1 MSIRIDV
8 IPNQYGTRAVLLRR
22 TWCEGRRVRHKTVAN
37 LSDLDPA
44 VVDGFRAVLRGG
56 IVLDDPRKAFAIRRA
71 LPHGHAAA
79 VLGTMKRLGFR
90 RLIGRRTERSRDLA
104 LAAVAA
110 RILDPASKLATARA
124 LDPETASTSLG
135 TLLKLGA
142 VTGNEMLAMLDWLLE
157 RQPWIERSLANR
169 HLKGGNTLILYDV
182 SSSYLEGR
190 CCPLAA
196 FGHNRDGKKGKMQVT
211 YGLLCAA
218 DGCPVAVEVF
228 AGNAGDPST
237 VAGQVDKVR
246 KRFGI
251 ERVALVGDRGM
262 LTTARIRGDLE
273 PAGLDWISA
282 LRTGDIRKLLR
293 SSGPG
298 APAPLE
304 PEALVPDAVAEI
316 TGPDFP
322 GERLMVCLN
331 PRLREER
338 RRKREELLEATEETL
353 AAIAAAAA
361 RRKPGSANRD
371 QAMKALGRE
380 ANRRK
385 MEKHFD
391 IDVHDAGMDW
401 ARNRGRIEAE
411 ARLDGIYVI
420 RTSLDAASLGPE
432 TAVEAYK
439 SLAQVERAFLA
450 MKTSRLRIR
459 PVHVYSEDHVRAHVF
474 LCMLAYHVEWHMRRR
489 LAPLLFEDDDREG
502 ARAQRSSPVEKAEVS
517 ESAKA
522 KADTKRTPDG
532 LPVHSFTTLLSD
544 LATLTLNHASIP
556 GRPDSRFLLASEPT
570 ELQARAFALLGM
582 DTDRDAYISVTA

>member
-79 VLGTMKRLGFR
+79 ALGTMKRLGFR
-90 RLIGRRTERSRDLA
+90 RLLGRRTERSRDLA

-110 RILDPASKLATARA
+110 RVLDPASKLATARA

-135 TLLKLGA
+135 AVLKLGP
-142 VTGNEMLAMLDWLLE
+142 VTGNEMLDMLDWLLE

-262 LTTARIRGDLE
+262 LTTTRIRGDLE

-282 LRTGDIRKLLR
+282 LRTGDIRKLLQ
-293 SSGPG
+293 SAVPG
-298 APAPLE
+298 APAPLA

-338 RRKREELLEATEETL
+338 RRKREDLLQATERTL
-353 AAIAAAAA
+353 ADIAAAAA
-361 RRKPGSANRD
+361 RGKPGPANRD
-371 QAMKALGRE
+371 RTIKALGRQ

-385 MEKHFD
+385 VEKHFD

-401 ARNRGRIEAE
+401 ARNRDRIEAE

-420 RTSLDAASLGPE
+420 RTSLDSASLGAE
-432 TAVEAYK
+432 EAVEAYK
-439 SLAQVERAFLA
+439 SLASVERAFLV
-450 MKTSRLRIR
+450 MKASRLRIR

-489 LAPLLFEDDDREG
+489 LAPILFEDDDREG

-544 LATLTLNHASIP
+544 LATLTLNEATVPDGPDHGIP
-556 GRPDSRFLLASEPT
+556 VFAQPT
-570 ELQARAFALLGM
+570 ELQGRALDLLEI
-582 DTDRDAYISVTA
+582 DPAKFLP